1 MREPNAE
8 ILLALLL
15 DTLIAGAPDGADE
28 LRSQSQSQARP
39 RLELREEI
47 LASIDIGTGN
57 DAPLHGF
64 RRRFSRLF
72 KVGEREA
79 EAILARIGKPAG
91 WEQLGTLL
99 VHHFEPGP
107 ALAGAGAHAGLV
119 RCQAG
124 RPFPTHRHLGA
135 ETTFFLAG
143 TVRDDETGELFLPGD
158 IVSKPAESMHRLTV
172 LPPQECIFAV
182 LIEGEMP
189 DFSPAL
195 LD

>member
-15 DTLIAGAPDGADE
+15 DTLVAGAPDGADE
-28 LRSQSQSQARP
+28 LRPRPQP

-47 LASIDIGTGN
+47 LAAIDIGTGN
-57 DAPLHGF
+57 GAPLRGF

-72 KVGEREA
+72 KVEEREA
-79 EAILARIGKPAG
+79 ETILARIGKPAG

-107 ALAGAGAHAGLV
+107 ALAGTGAHAGLV

-124 RPFPTHRHLGA
+124 RPFPTHRHLGP